1 MVTKYN
7 FKTQPFAHQ
16 KDALTASW
24 DKHSY
29 ALFMEMGTGKTKVL
43 LDNIGVLR
51 SQNLINGALIIAP
64 KSVYTVWYNTE
75 IPKHLNIEYDILL
88 WKSTMSRQKL
98 VDFMRKVKLIL
109 QSQDQILFL
118 TE

>member
-7 FKTQPFAHQ
+7 FKTKPFAHQ
-16 KDALTASW
+16 LEALEKCW
-24 DKHSY
+24 DQKTY

-64 KSVYTVWYNTE
+64 KSVYTVWHNTE
-75 IPKHLNIEYDILL
+75 IPKHLNVEYDVFVE
-88 WKSTMSRQKL
+88 KHNG
-98 VDFMRKVKLIL
+98 
-109 QSQDQILFL
+109 
-118 TE
+118 